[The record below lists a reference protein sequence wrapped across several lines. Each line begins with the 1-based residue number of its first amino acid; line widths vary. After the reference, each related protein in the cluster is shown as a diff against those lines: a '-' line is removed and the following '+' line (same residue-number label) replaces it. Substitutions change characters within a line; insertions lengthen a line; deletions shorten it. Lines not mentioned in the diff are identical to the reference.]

1 MTTLSLSQLAP
12 GIFRDG
18 RPFADESDESRATGL
33 LVPAPS
39 TVAGFIRTVVG
50 QHSGWDWNDR
60 DVVSRA
66 QALPL
71 RGYVFVRSGIDRT
84 DQPILPAPSN
94 AVVYRET
101 PDSDVEVMRL
111 RPLTLGEGEGSD
123 LPTGLTATVDVSADV
138 KPERGYD
145 WWTWPDLES
154 WLCGDQVVP
163 ELVAA
168 PVIDERTHVRLD
180 SRKRAAIHGALYVV
194 EYRAWDLLGHNGSS
208 AEADGTELHT
218 WRIRAQVDEDL
229 PLPRTG
235 TVGHLG
241 GERRPAAVVVSDDPL
256 LPEPSARLVAA
267 LRAARRITLHLLTP
281 AAFTHGWRP
290 GWLDDLDA
298 KLTPDGDPVPEA
310 DASWAPLLAAGPRL
324 VTATVGRYQTV
335 SGWSYDI
342 EHRGPKAGL
351 RLAPAGSTYV
361 FDLTRPLTEQ
371 EIRQLWLTTVS
382 DEEQHRRDGFGLAVW
397 GVSS

>member
-60 DVVSRA
+60 DVVLRA

-71 RGYVFVRSGIDRT
+71 RGYVFVRSGPDRT
-84 DQPILPAPSN
+84 DQPILPAPLN
-94 AVVYRET
+94 AVVYRKT
-101 PDSDVEVMRL
+101 PDSDIDVMRL
-111 RPLTLGEGEGSD
+111 RPQTLGEGEGSD
-123 LPTGLTATVDVSADV
+123 LPAGLATVDVSADV

-154 WLCGDQVVP
+154 WLCGDQIVP
-163 ELVAA
+163 ELVTA

-194 EYRAWDLLGHNGSS
+194 EYRSWDLLHHQETDAG
-208 AEADGTELHT
+208 ADDPKLHT
-218 WRIRAQVDEDL
+218 WRIRAQVDEEL
-229 PLPRTG
+229 SLPRTG

-241 GERRPAAVVVSDDPL
+241 GERRPTAVVVSDEPL
-256 LPEPSARLVAA
+256 LPGPSERLVAA
-267 LRAARRITLHLLTP
+267 LRAAQRITLQLLTP
-281 AAFTHGWRP
+281 GAFSNGWLP
-290 GWLDDLDA
+290 GWLSN
-298 KLTPDGDPVPEA
+298 PEA
-310 DASWAPLLAAGPRL
+310 RSTPGTEQTPVADMPWAPLLAAGPRL

-342 EHRGPKAGL
+342 SRRGPKAGL

-371 EIRQLWLTTVS
+371 EITQLWLASVS